1 MKKPASDPI
10 TKKDLEDVV
19 AEIKVPVRQVQDV
32 LLAHF
37 HNQRKTETSEW
48 MHAKTFDAALLR
60 RLDVLEERVLNLETR
75 PRVRPN

>member
-1 MKKPASDPI
+1 MPASDPI

-19 AEIKVPVRQVQDV
+19 AEIKMLVRQVQDV

-37 HNQRKTETSEW
+37 HNQMKTQTMRMDARE
-48 MHAKTFDAALLR
+48 AFDAALLG

>member
-1 MKKPASDPI
+1 MPASDPI

-19 AEIKVPVRQVQDV
+19 AEIKVLVRQVQDV

-37 HNQRKTETSEW
+37 HNQLKTQTMPMDARE
-48 MHAKTFDAALLR
+48 AFDAALLR
-60 RLDVLEERVLNLETR
+60 RLDVLEERVLSLETR